1 MTELQATY
9 HVSTVKP
16 PPMATLL
23 PRIDPAQRRL
33 WEMMRR
39 ALLMAAGAIDEY
51 LKAMDETGVK

>member
-1 MTELQATY
+1 VSEIAPTY
-9 HVSTVKP
+9 HVSTVKAP
-16 PPMATLL
+16 PLALVP

-51 LKAMDETGVK
+51 LKAIDETVK